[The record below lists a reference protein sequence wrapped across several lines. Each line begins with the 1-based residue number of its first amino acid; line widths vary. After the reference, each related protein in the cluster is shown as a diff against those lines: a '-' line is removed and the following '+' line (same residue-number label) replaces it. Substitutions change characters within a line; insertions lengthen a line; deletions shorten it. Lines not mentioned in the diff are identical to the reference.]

1 MHLARG
7 RVNIWEQM
15 VPGVYSW
22 GNGDLQGAE
31 SLRAEDEGAAR
42 GHSRAEKSPGSLWR
56 VLGLSWGKQEKDLG
70 QGRDSLKPQGWA
82 PFVVICGYLGCFHS
96 WFLFF
101 PSPLKNVTNSMRF
114 LTSPALKNHFS
125 HIPVSFTLHGQNPT
139 CSHQNGLKSGD
150 FQDQG
155 TSIRNFSHLQQIK
168 VFLHQANP
176 PHPKGPSMPG
186 APNPLGARSAWCD
199 FNLNLTLS
207 GMGLELWGSEP
218 WFHGSWSWAAFT
230 DLQWNLW
237 ATHSQNF
244 QQMSPRFVCFIG
256 GKLQAEFSTIKAV
269 LVPLPRFQI
278 SAECALLCCSVLLLS
293 AWVS

>member
-1 MHLARG
+1 MHLVRG

-42 GHSRAEKSPGSLWR
+42 GHSRAEESPGSLWR

-155 TSIRNFSHLQQIK
+155 TSIRNFSHLQQIQ

-176 PHPKGPSMPG
+176 PQRDPPG
-186 APNPLGARSAWCD
+186 QELQI
-199 FNLNLTLS
+199 LS
-207 GMGLELWGSEP
+207 GHAQPGVILIWIWHWMERDWNCGDQSPGCM
-218 WFHGSWSWAAFT
+218 AAG
-230 DLQWNLW
+230 
-237 ATHSQNF
+237 A
-244 QQMSPRFVCFIG
+244 G
-256 GKLQAEFSTIKAV
+256 
-269 LVPLPRFQI
+269 
-278 SAECALLCCSVLLLS
+278 LLLQTCNGICEPLTPRIS
-293 AWVS
+293 SKCHQGLFVL